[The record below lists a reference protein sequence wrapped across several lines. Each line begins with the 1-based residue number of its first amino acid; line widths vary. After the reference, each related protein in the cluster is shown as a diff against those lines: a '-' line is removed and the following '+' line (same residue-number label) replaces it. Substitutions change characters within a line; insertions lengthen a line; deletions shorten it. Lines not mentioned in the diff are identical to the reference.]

1 MTKKLRNPFVLVGDI
16 PAEYFCDRV
25 EETKKIIRTISNE
38 SNIVLMSPRRI
49 GKSRLVRHC
58 FIQPEIADNYYTFYI
73 DLLHTSSIRELTYTF
88 GLTVFNTL
96 KSRSQKAALSLM
108 QTLKSMAGTFGFD
121 AVSGMPTFTLEVG
134 RVATPVFTLAEI
146 FEWLNKAD
154 KPCLVCFDEFQ
165 QVYYYPENKH
175 GEVEALLRGHI
186 QNIRGT
192 NFVFSGSERHMLLEM
207 FTDQAKPFYNSA
219 DIMSLNPIDPE
230 IYCDFACRWFREYGK
245 NLERSAIRRYYDILE
260 GATYYLQKLMHEA
273 FINCENGETCGN
285 DMLMF
290 TLDSIIEEAS
300 DGFRK
305 RLGSLTERQKEALNA
320 IAREGRAEKVLSI
333 AFIKKYALASTSV
346 MQSSLK
352 RLLEEGLISQ
362 SGNTYYLTDVL
373 HRLILLRL

>member
-25 EETKKIIRTISNE
+25 EETKKVIRTLSNE
-38 SNIVLMSPRRI
+38 SNMVLMSPRRL

-58 FIQPEIADNYYTFYI
+58 FMQPEFEDNYYTFYI
-73 DLLHTSSIRELTYTF
+73 DLLHTSSVRELTYAF
-88 GLTVFNTL
+88 GLAVFNTL

-121 AVSGMPTFTLEVG
+121 AVTGMPTFTLEVG
-134 RVATPVFTLAEI
+134 RVATPAFTLAEI
-146 FEWLNKAD
+146 FEWLSKAD

-165 QVYYYPENKH
+165 QVHYYPENKH

-186 QNIRGT
+186 QNLRGV
-192 NFVFSGSERHMLLEM
+192 NFIFSGSERHMLLEM
-207 FTDQAKPFYNSA
+207 FTDQTRPFYNSA
-219 DIMSLNPIDPE
+219 DLMSLNPIDPE
-230 IYCDFACRWFREYGK
+230 VYCGFACHWFREYGK
-245 NLERSAIRRYYDILE
+245 TLERTAIRKYYEVLE
-260 GATYYLQKLMHEA
+260 GSTYYLQKLMHEA
-273 FINCENGETCGN
+273 FINCEEGETCGE
-285 DMLMF
+285 DMLKL
-290 TLDSIIEEAS
+290 TLDNIIEEAS
-300 DGFRK
+300 EGFRK
-305 RLGSLTERQKEALNA
+305 RLGALTERQKEALSA
-320 IAREGRAEKVLSI
+320 IAREGRAEKVLSV

-373 HRLILLRL
+373 HRLILLH